1 MSANPDFFDFM
12 RKALGARLGDLART
26 GAHVDEL
33 SIASLAEKISS
44 EAFEAGL
51 CVELSEGDRASVVS
65 RVCAFYAK
73 NPLAGRRR
81 EPTTSNAALWAYLRP
96 RSLRLALASARAN
109 GGAPDPA
116 VLAVKLWAL
125 VNAYRAQP
133 GRAALDDDA
142 QGIVA
147 RLVAYRSKWRPR
159 SSALRPPLVPKPGAT
174 AAARRALDRAVT
186 DLVDNTSG
194 PDPALY
200 KGLHTD
206 RPSLTLSVGKNG
218 KLKRRISQTHRP
230 SVGAIHRIVSE
241 RATGQKRLQP
251 SRSAVAGAIRKAY
264 GAPNRNA
271 RLSALPPP
279 ARKVYDILAASLPS
293 KRISTVKALKLAEQ
307 IWGEAACA
315 STKRGHRKRLREA
328 LDKLTD
334 TKIDL
339 NAAMIGEIVVVG
351 RGRKLPID
359 LEEAAESIEP
369 RTIDAGRV
377 AFSSGIWSTPEGE
390 AAKSYLRLLAG
401 RGGVD
406 DVERLERFQENEVT
420 GFARVI
426 SRANPTLL
434 ETPAQFLEEVARGAR
449 QVLHQPTIE
458 QLERG
463 LEPTTGWPEAAAA
476 AQDVLDV
483 VEAVLESDSL
493 IVGWRKLSAA
503 PKADSRVTSALGSI
517 IAEIKDPDALD
528 AFLALSDREA
538 DEASPSLPV
547 RRPRSSPSAD
557 PQPMKRVKHR
567 KPT

>member
-12 RKALGARLGDLART
+12 RKTLRARLGDLART

-33 SIASLAEKISS
+33 SIASLAENISS

-51 CVELSEGDRASVVS
+51 CAELSEGDRASVVS
-65 RVCAFYAK
+65 RVCAFYVK

-109 GGAPDPA
+109 GGAPDRD
-116 VLAVKLWAL
+116 VLTVKLQAL
-125 VNAYRAQP
+125 VDAYRAQP
-133 GRAALDDDA
+133 GCAAPDDDA
-142 QGIVA
+142 QGIIT

-159 SSALRPPLVPKPGAT
+159 PSALKPTRATRPGAT
-174 AAARRALDRAVT
+174 AAARRALDQAVT
-186 DLVDNTSG
+186 DLVDLTSG

-206 RPSLTLSVGKNG
+206 RPSLTLSVGKNR
-218 KLKRRISQTHRP
+218 KLKGRISQTLRP

-241 RATGQKRLQP
+241 RATGQKRPQP
-251 SRSAVAGAIRKAY
+251 SRSAVARAIRTAY

-271 RLSALPPP
+271 RLSALPVP

-293 KRISTVKALKLAEQ
+293 KRISTVKALELTEQ
-307 IWGEAACA
+307 IWGEAACE

-328 LDKLTD
+328 LEKLTN
-334 TKIDL
+334 TKVDL

-369 RTIDAGRV
+369 RTINAGRV
-377 AFSSGIWSTPEGE
+377 AFSSGIWNTPEGE
-390 AAKSYLRLLAG
+390 AAKAYLRLLAG
-401 RGGVD
+401 CGSIG
-406 DVERLERFQENEVT
+406 DVERLERFQENEAT

-434 ETPAQFLEEVARGAR
+434 QTPVHFLEEVARAAR

-463 LEPTTGWPEAAAA
+463 LESTTGWPEAAAA
-476 AQDVLDV
+476 AQDLLDV

-503 PKADSRVTSALGSI
+503 SKADPSVTSALGSI
-517 IAEIKDPDALD
+517 ITEIKDPDALD
-528 AFLALSDREA
+528 AFLALADREA
-538 DEASPSLPV
+538 DEASPSLFV
-547 RRPRSSPSAD
+547 RRPPSSPSVD
-557 PQPMKRVKHR
+557 SQPMKRVKHHE
-567 KPT
+567 PT